1 MTTSLALTTHGWP
14 VELTTTDASI
24 QPGALSVTTITIER
38 IERWQIRQL
47 VVTDT
52 RSISVRELTFEGWQD
67 NPNEVRDSG
76 EELPPVDIGVSSDA

>member
-14 VELTTTDASI
+14 VEVTTTDVYI
-24 QPGALSVTTITIER
+24 RPGAPSVTTTTVER

-67 NPNEVRDSG
+67 NPNEAGSNVNVS
-76 EELPPVDIGVSSDA
+76 PPSSDA